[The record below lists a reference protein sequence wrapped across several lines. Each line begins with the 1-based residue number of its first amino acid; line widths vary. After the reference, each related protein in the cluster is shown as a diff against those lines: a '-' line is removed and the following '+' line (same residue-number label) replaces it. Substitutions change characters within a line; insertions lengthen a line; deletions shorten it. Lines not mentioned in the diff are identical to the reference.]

1 MNDAVLVRDEDNVRV
16 ITLNRPA
23 RLNAINGDLLAGLNG
38 ALAAANDDGSVGA
51 VVLDGAGRAFC
62 AGDDLIEQAD
72 MEGIAAAA
80 ARPFVEAIQDVTR
93 HIMFGD
99 KVVICAVRG
108 WAVGGAFS
116 WPINADFS
124 IWTER
129 ARAFFPEIRYGIFV
143 SGGVTHLLPR
153 LVGRVRAHE
162 MLYLSRKYDAAQL
175 AEYGLAW
182 QVVAEDALDDAA
194 LDLARTIADLPA
206 AARRAMKHCLTR
218 TERALLEEAM
228 ARESEAVIDGIL
240 DPETYRRIRE
250 VSERGAKA

>member
-1 MNDAVLVRDEDNVRV
+1 MNDTVLVRDDGKVRI
-16 ITLNRPA
+16 ITMNRPE
-23 RLNAINGDLLAGLNG
+23 RLNAINGDLVAGLND
-38 ALAAANDDGSVGA
+38 ALAAAHADDGVGA
-51 VVLDGAGRAFC
+51 IILDGAGRAFC

-72 MEGIAAAA
+72 MEGIDAAG

-124 IWTER
+124 IWADG
-129 ARAFFPEIRYGIFV
+129 ARGFFPEIRFGIFV
-143 SGGVTHLLPR
+143 SGGVTHLLPG
-153 LVGRVRAHE
+153 LVGRTRAHE

-175 AEYGLAW
+175 AAYGLAW
-182 QVVAEDALDDAA
+182 QVVAEDALDGAA

-206 AARRAMKHCLTR
+206 AARRAMKHGLTR
-218 TERALLEEAM
+218 IDRAALEEAM
-228 ARESEAVIDGIL
+228 ARESDAVIEGIL
-240 DPETYRRIRE
+240 DPETYRRMAE
-250 VSERGAKA
+250 ESGRGGKA